1 MVPELKVTF
10 VDELPRF
17 PERKTQEG
25 QCKYP
30 FAELDCVGRGF
41 DVHNRALSSVRQAM
55 NKWLER
61 NEGVEMS
68 VRQISEKI
76 VRVRRDK

>member
-1 MVPELKVTF
+1 MRPELVVTF

-17 PERKTQEG
+17 PERKTKKG

-30 FAELDCVGRGF
+30 FASLDHEGQGF

-55 NKWLER
+55 NKWLEA
-61 NEGVEMS
+61 NEGVELS
-68 VRQISEKI
+68 VRQLTEKI